1 MSSKKAIA
9 IVAGAGP
16 GTGASVARAFAR
28 KGYAVAL
35 LARTPSKLLDLES
48 QITSEGGTAASF
60 PADLTQRASL
70 TSAFTSI
77 SEKFGADTPIK
88 VFHLALVRCPSK
100 HSTNPHTTQVAILNA
115 GGHMVVKPFLEC
127 TDEELQKSTLEKLQ
141 GAFVFSQ
148 LAIEAFKKHDEGK
161 GSTLIFSGATAALK
175 GSAKFG
181 LFAAGSFG
189 LRALSQSLARE
200 FQPQGIHVSHLIID
214 GERRVYSRM
223 TTLVLTPVLQG

>member
-35 LARTPSKLLDLES
+35 LARTPSKLADLEA

-70 TSAFTSI
+70 TGAFASI

-88 VFHLALVRCPSK
+88 VCHFALLRCASK
-100 HSTNPHTTQVAILNA
+100 LSTNARTTQVAILNA
-115 GGHMVVKPFLEC
+115 GGHFVVKPFLEC
-127 TDEELQKSTLEKLQ
+127 TEEELQKSALEKIQ
-141 GAFVFSQ
+141 GAFIFSQ

-161 GSTLIFSGATAALK
+161 GSTLIFSGATAALR

-189 LRALSQSLARE
+189 IRALSQSLARE

-214 GERRVYSRM
+214 GERRAYPRM
-223 TTLVLTPVLQG
+223 TSLDLTSVFQG